1 MAARPT
7 ELLEQWERETTIL
20 GEEFGPGP
28 GSAQEAANLA
38 RRLAEEG
45 TVLCVRLQSG
55 HLRRAWLEAG
65 SVELIGGRVNA
76 RFQWAD
82 ASDVAPS
89 GCIFGTGA
97 YEVRVGATGVLDR
110 PATDGR
116 RVRPRPGMYK
126 S

>member
-1 MAARPT
+1 MTVKTKVSPR
-7 ELLEQWERETTIL
+7 EL
-20 GEEFGPGP
+20 
-28 GSAQEAANLA
+28 
-38 RRLAEEG
+38 
-45 TVLCVRLQSG
+45 
-55 HLRRAWLEAG
+55 
-65 SVELIGGRVNA
+65 
-76 RFQWAD
+76 QWAD

-97 YEVRVGATGVLDR
+97 YEVRVGAKGVLDR